1 MILQLLIYT
10 AMFIIFYV
18 FPSLF
23 TSIGFIGGIHPV
35 DHFGHY
41 ESDHSSNSNSNQN
54 VFNNVIGGIV
64 SSIRNAPE
72 SQFLIEHKPNY

>member
-1 MILQLLIYT
+1 
-10 AMFIIFYV
+10 MFIFFYV

-41 ESDHSSNSNSNQN
+41 ESDHSSSNSNQN

-72 SQFLIEHKPNY
+72 SQFSIEHKPTY